1 MTINEIIFKFS
12 SGEIP
17 VEDANKELE
26 NIGSTIRL
34 NPERNT
40 ITEDEYA
47 ETSLGLFPPTTVNG
61 YGLMET
67 GTGSLD
73 KVEIRAGRLVNG
85 GIGDM
90 PGAVF
95 VDGVRFEISD
105 DKLVAP
111 EG

>member
-12 SGEIP
+12 SGELP

-26 NIGSTIRL
+26 NIGSTLRL
-34 NPERNT
+34 NPEKNT
-40 ITEDEYA
+40 ITADEYA

-73 KVEIRAGRLVNG
+73 KVHIKAGRLV
-85 GIGDM
+85 DTDLDEM
-90 PGAVF
+90 YGAVF
-95 VDGVRFEISD
+95 VGGVRFEID
-105 DKLVAP
+105 GDKLIAP